1 MTQLDLH
8 NTNPGTLCA
17 DCINRKRSAT
27 WCKERHSMR
36 TESHPT
42 QRDVSCTGH
51 TTEDQAEQRQAGAL
65 GAAVLLVVGLLAAS
79 YYVPPA
85 SGQQGGYPA
94 HYVTRTDSPMVTPAC
109 WPGCLTNT
117 PVPPYGWGATAE
129 AEQPAATPSPM
140 SYVEWLPV
148 RLWLPMVARRDAR

>member
-1 MTQLDLH
+1 
-8 NTNPGTLCA
+8 
-17 DCINRKRSAT
+17 
-27 WCKERHSMR
+27 MR

-42 QRDVSCTGH
+42 QRVVSCTGH
-51 TTEDQAEQRQAGAL
+51 TTDDQAEQRQAGAL

-85 SGQQGGYPA
+85 SGQEGGYPA
-94 HYVTRTDSPMVTPAC
+94 PETATPTWPPVTEFVCGADC
-109 WPGCLTNT
+109 NTNT

-140 SYVEWLPV
+140 SYVEWLPMRV
-148 RLWLPMVARRDAR
+148 WLPMVARRDAR